1 MSGMRSYGDPCGVA
15 RGLDIIGERW
25 ALLVVRDLLLGPR
38 RFNDLLGGLP
48 GVSPNVLSQRLRQLT
63 EHGVV
68 RRRDLGPPTRVHL
81 YELTE
86 WGRALEPILLQF
98 GRWGSQSPQS
108 PEGALGI
115 DSLLLS
121 IKAMVDPERAATLA
135 GVYALHVD
143 ADTYVVDVAE
153 DAVQIRRGAAAEPDA
168 TLTTDLDTLRAV
180 CGQQTTVAAA
190 LDSGALRLSGAEDA
204 RRRLTDLLLAPFT
217 PAGASQASTGADS
230 CATVSG

>member
-15 RGLDIIGERW
+15 RGLDVIGERW

-68 RRRDLGPPTRVHL
+68 HRRDLGPPTRVHL

-121 IKAMVDPERAATLA
+121 IKAAFDPARAAALR
-135 GVYALHVD
+135 GVYEFHVD
-143 ADTYVVDVAE
+143 ADTYLAEVA
-153 DAVQIRRGAAAEPDA
+153 DGAVQIRRGTAPEPDA
-168 TLTTDLDTLRAV
+168 ALTTDIDTLRAV
-180 CGQQTTVAAA
+180 CGHQITMAAA
-190 LDSGALRLSGAEDA
+190 LASGALRLTGDEPAQ
-204 RRRLTDLLLAPFT
+204 RRLTDLLLAPFT
-217 PAGASQASTGADS
+217 PTPRP
-230 CATVSG
+230 ATP

>member
-68 RRRDLGPPTRVHL
+68 HRRDLGPPTRVHL

-98 GRWGSQSPQS
+98 GRWGSRSPQ
-108 PEGALGI
+108 PHEGALGI

-121 IKAMVDPERAATLA
+121 IKAAFDPARASEFT
-135 GVYALHVD
+135 GSYAFHID
-143 ADTYVVDVAE
+143 ADTYLADVA
-153 DAVQIRRGAAAEPDA
+153 DGAVQLRRGAASEPDA
-168 TLTTDLDTLRAV
+168 TLSTDIDTLRAI
-180 CGQQTTVAAA
+180 CGQQITMAAA
-190 LDSGALRLSGAEDA
+190 EESGALRLSGDEDA
-204 RRRLTDLLLAPFT
+204 RRRLTVLLLTPFT
-217 PAGASQASTGADS
+217 PATA
-230 CATVSG
+230 

>member
-1 MSGMRSYGDPCGVA
+1 MRSYGDPCGVA
-15 RGLDIIGERW
+15 RGLDVIGERW

-68 RRRDLGPPTRVHL
+68 QRRDLGPPTRVHL

-86 WGRALEPILLQF
+86 WGRALEPVLLQF
-98 GRWGSQSPQS
+98 GRWGSQSPQP

-121 IKAMVDPERAATLA
+121 IKATFDPARAADLR
-135 GVYALHVD
+135 GVYEFHID
-143 ADTYVVDVAE
+143 AETYLADVA
-153 DAVQIRRGAAAEPDA
+153 DDSVQIRRGTAPDPDA
-168 TLTTDLDTLRAV
+168 TLTTDIDTLRAV
-180 CGQQTTVAAA
+180 CGHQITMAAA
-190 LDSGALRLSGAEDA
+190 LDSGTLRLSGDKHA
-204 RRRLTDLLLAPFT
+204 RQRLTDLLLAPFT
-217 PAGASQASTGADS
+217 PAPQPAKP
-230 CATVSG
+230 

>member
-68 RRRDLGPPTRVHL
+68 RRRDLGPPTRIHL

-98 GRWGSQSPQS
+98 GRWGSQSSQS
-108 PEGALGI
+108 PDGALGI

-121 IKAMVDPERAATLA
+121 IKAAFDPARARELA
-135 GVYALHVD
+135 GSYAFHID
-143 ADTYVVDVAE
+143 ADTYLADVA
-153 DAVQIRRGAAAEPDA
+153 DDTVQLRRGTASEPDA
-168 TLTTDLDTLRAV
+168 ALSTDIGTLRAV
-180 CGQQTTVAAA
+180 CGGEITMAAA
-190 LDSGALRLSGAEDA
+190 VESGALRLSGDEDA
-204 RRRLTDLLLAPFT
+204 RRRLTDLLLTPFT
-217 PAGASQASTGADS
+217 PAR
-230 CATVSG
+230 